1 MRQPSRRELF
11 QLFGTQLE
19 EFGRKIQENREKQ
32 YAKARA
38 AGKNA
43 SPEKPRAPIAFD
55 TFLEQ
60 SRAKLASMRGRSATS
75 TDSQAPKPAAPKQEP
90 GVKITFDPK
99 TRARAQEGRE
109 RSRPHRRHRITL
121 DRNFETT
128 ANWHDPTPQHA
139 ASAAPPTAPAES
151 GLAVAVNDSSKAPD
165 ALPDPPTGQSEPE
178 VTIVNDGGPQPP
190 ADEQAVTGNPQ
201 PPAHLVT
208 DGSAATA
215 TSRPRVER
223 TDSAVD
229 RSATMLPGEAHA
241 LARIEKMM
249 SEQSDQLLEIKRS
262 IAELRD
268 DLRKVQEK
276 LEGERPLVS
285 HYVDESHSV
294 VTEPVPD
301 CRSCEARSTTAAK
314 CDEEHEGEIQVERAA
329 SGVLLRLPP
338 PQALLKRLDAI
349 EQKLSWV
356 MEAQTGK
363 RLRLVDARAGPESES
378 ARAPPELD
386 VNTP

>member
-1 MRQPSRRELF
+1 
-11 QLFGTQLE
+11 
-19 EFGRKIQENREKQ
+19 
-32 YAKARA
+32 
-38 AGKNA
+38 
-43 SPEKPRAPIAFD
+43 
-55 TFLEQ
+55 
-60 SRAKLASMRGRSATS
+60 
-75 TDSQAPKPAAPKQEP
+75 
-90 GVKITFDPK
+90 
-99 TRARAQEGRE
+99 
-109 RSRPHRRHRITL
+109 
-121 DRNFETT
+121 
-128 ANWHDPTPQHA
+128 
-139 ASAAPPTAPAES
+139 
-151 GLAVAVNDSSKAPD
+151 
-165 ALPDPPTGQSEPE
+165 
-178 VTIVNDGGPQPP
+178 
-190 ADEQAVTGNPQ
+190 
-201 PPAHLVT
+201 
-208 DGSAATA
+208 
-215 TSRPRVER
+215 RPRVER